1 MLLIF
6 GDFKI
11 PYSNIV
17 FMQDIY
23 DSSSSSV
30 SENDLHDQARLA
42 SDVENEIDD
51 LTSKYLFIKLYKG
64 ILGRYDKLEEF
75 TKSTNVNKFLDENG
89 NFISKNHKSPD
100 EVPVTDL
107 LIPYHLLVNSNKKEK
122 STFEIIIDYFR
133 NIF

>member
-23 DSSSSSV
+23 DSSSSS
-30 SENDLHDQARLA
+30 ENDVASDLHEQARLA
-42 SDVENEIDD
+42 SENQIDD

-75 TKSTNVNKFLDENG
+75 TKSTNVNNFLDENG

-107 LIPYHLLVNSNKKEK
+107 LIPYHFLVNSNKKEK

>member
-23 DSSSSSV
+23 ESSYSSV
-30 SENDLHDQARLA
+30 SEN
-42 SDVENEIDD
+42 SIENEIDD

-122 STFEIIIDYFR
+122 STFEIIIDYFL
-133 NIF
+133 NFF

>member
-23 DSSSSSV
+23 ESSYSSV
-30 SENDLHDQARLA
+30 SEN
-42 SDVENEIDD
+42 SIENEIDD

-64 ILGRYDKLEEF
+64 ILGRYDKLQEF

-89 NFISKNHKSPD
+89 NFTSKNHKSPD